1 MPKPPDPFGGLAG
14 PEPPPASP
22 AAPLHLSSTCE
33 PPPGWIRPTSG
44 AGVCASESMKHWTV
58 CMSPGHKPET
68 QGLAFITAQ
77 VQAVQT
83 GCVSSLVTPEVTF
96 PALCPSPSRWR
107 RLPAWPLP
115 IPTSQSAQGLLTDP
129 IQWQGCEYWQGIP
142 GLQEQSLPAG
152 SAQHSCPRVEQKVK
166 C

>member
-1 MPKPPDPFGGLAG
+1 MNAEQFLPEPSDSFRGLAG

-22 AAPLHLSSTCE
+22 APPLHLSSTCE
-33 PPPGWIRPTSG
+33 PPPGWSRPTSG

-83 GCVSSLVTPEVTF
+83 GCVSSRVTPEVTF

-107 RLPAWPLP
+107 RLPAWAL
-115 IPTSQSAQGLLTDP
+115 S
-129 IQWQGCEYWQGIP
+129 P
-142 GLQEQSLPAG
+142 GLTQGKWELSSPDRVMVPP
-152 SAQHSCPRVEQKVK
+152 PRRSETTWLSVPE
-166 C
+166 